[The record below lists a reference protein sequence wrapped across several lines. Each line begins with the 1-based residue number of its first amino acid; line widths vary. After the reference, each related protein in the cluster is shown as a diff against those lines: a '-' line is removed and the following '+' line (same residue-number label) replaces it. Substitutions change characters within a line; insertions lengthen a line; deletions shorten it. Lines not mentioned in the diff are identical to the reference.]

1 MNLGLIKGMV
11 MASFRHPLPLH
22 WSLMASPMRIMT
34 ARTATPHAHLLVSL
48 GNGPGPCKTARALS
62 VGRLVAQD

>member
-11 MASFRHPLPLH
+11 MASFRHPLPLY

-34 ARTATPHAHLLVSL
+34 ARTATPHGASLYAFRKMFNIYNYKAH
-48 GNGPGPCKTARALS
+48 
-62 VGRLVAQD
+62 